1 MTHVLIRIY
10 NRVQYI
16 CENRNNEDMHRL
28 ANCVFSLIYF
38 YTFTAEGWGLIP
50 DQGTKIPQDERLN
63 K

>member
-1 MTHVLIRIY
+1 MTRVLIRIY

-16 CENRNNEDMHRL
+16 CENSNNEDMHRL

-50 DQGTKIPQDERLN
+50 DQETKIPQAERLN